1 MKSFTRKQIIE
12 MNNKVVA
19 SHQPHFFPWL
29 GYLDKIAKSD
39 LFIIND
45 IAQLET
51 KSPMTRNK
59 IISEQGT
66 VRYINIPIK
75 KAGHIGLPNNKIKLS
90 DWDTSRDKVLGVLI
104 NSYRKSPFFD
114 EIIPLIERLF
124 ENRYEYL
131 CEIALASI
139 DLFRECLEITTPII
153 INSSLDVEI
162 GNSKSASICNKI
174 KAVGGTVYLSGVGAK
189 KYMEES
195 IFAKEGIKVVYQ
207 DYKTLVYHQHNTP
220 EFIPNLS
227 ALDLLFNC
235 GIKESKE
242 LFWENVKQSN
252 EIYHE

>member
-1 MKSFTRKQIIE
+1 
-12 MNNKVVA
+12 MNNIVVS

-29 GYLDKIAKSD
+29 GYLDKMAKSD

-59 IISEQGT
+59 IISEQGV
-66 VRYINIPIK
+66 VRYICVPIK
-75 KAGHIGLPNNKIKLS
+75 KTGHTGLPNNKIKLS
-90 DWDTSRDKVLGVLI
+90 EWDTSREKVSGILM

-114 EIIPLIERLF
+114 EIMPLLERLF
-124 ENRYEYL
+124 AKEYEYL
-131 CEIALASI
+131 YEIDLATI

-153 INSSLDVEI
+153 LNSSLDVEK
-162 GNSKSASICNKI
+162 GDTKSTAISNKI
-174 KAVGGTVYLSGVGAK
+174 NAVGGTVYLSGIGGK
-189 KYMEES
+189 KYMEDN
-195 IFAKEGIKVVYQ
+195 IFTEKGIKVVYQ
-207 DYKTLVYHQHNTP
+207 DYKSLVYQQFNTA

-235 GIKESKE
+235 GVKESKR

-252 EIYHE
+252 DI